1 MTRPFR
7 FGVLLSTATSR
18 QDWLDRCRR
27 AERSGFDVIAVP
39 DHLGAPA
46 PFAALI
52 AAAAVTE
59 RVRLTTFVL
68 NSAFYPPAL
77 LAREAMTAS
86 LLTDGRLELGLGAGY
101 ARAEFEQVGVA
112 WGTAGERVSRLAC
125 TLAELGRLAD
135 KSRPLGWSR
144 SRRPAAPPVLIGGHG
159 DRVLRL
165 AAQYAD
171 TVAFS
176 GAVMSAE
183 GAPQLVDADAF
194 AERVAFFEAAAGER
208 AAHVER
214 NILVQSVVVSH
225 DKAEARRAVR
235 RRMPYLRPDT
245 ILEVPTLL
253 IGTVA
258 EMVTALLQRRDRFG
272 ISSVFIHES
281 AVPQFAPVVAALSS
295 T

>member
-39 DHLGAPA
+39 DHLGALA

-59 RVRLTTFVL
+59 RVRLATFML
-68 NSAFYPPAL
+68 NSAFHPPAL

-101 ARAEFEQVGVA
+101 VRAEFEQAGVP
-112 WGTAGERVSRLAC
+112 WGTAGERVGRLAR
-125 TLAELGRLAD
+125 TLAELNRLD
-135 KSRPLGWSR
+135 DQRLLPGWP
-144 SRRPAAPPVLIGGHG
+144 RRPAAPPVLIGGHG

-165 AAQYAD
+165 AAQHAD

-176 GAVMSAE
+176 GAVMSAD
-183 GAPQLVDADAF
+183 APPRLVDADAL

-208 AAHVER
+208 AARIER
-214 NILVQSVVVSH
+214 NILVHSVAVSD
-225 DKAEARRAVR
+225 DKAAAVRAVLRRA
-235 RRMPYLRPDT
+235 PYLTPDAA
-245 ILEVPTLL
+245 LEVPTLL
-253 IGTVA
+253 IGTAA
-258 EMVTALLQRRDRFG
+258 EMMTALLRRRDRFG
-272 ISSVFIHES
+272 ISSVFVHES
-281 AVPQFAPVVAALSS
+281 AVPQFAPVVVGLSGM
-295 T
+295 

>member
-1 MTRPFR
+1 MTRRFR

-18 QDWLDRCRR
+18 QDWLGRCRR
-27 AERSGFDVIAVP
+27 AEQSGFDIIAVP

-46 PFAALI
+46 PFAALV

-59 RVRLTTFVL
+59 RVQLTTFVL

-101 ARAEFEQVGVA
+101 VRAEFEQVGVS
-112 WGTAGERVSRLAC
+112 WGTAGERVGHLAS
-125 TLAELGRLAD
+125 TLAQLSQITGQPW
-135 KSRPLGWSR
+135 PLGWPC
-144 SRRPAAPPVLIGGHG
+144 RPAAPPVLIGGHG

-165 AAQYAD
+165 AAQYSD

-176 GAVMSAE
+176 GALMSADT
-183 GAPQLVDADAF
+183 PPRLVDADAL

-208 AAHVER
+208 AAHIER
-214 NILVQSVVVSH
+214 NILVQRVVVTD
-225 DKAEARRAVR
+225 DKAAAVRAVHRRA
-235 RRMPYLRPDT
+235 PYLRPDAA
-245 ILEVPTLL
+245 LEVPTLL

-258 EMVTALLQRRDRFG
+258 EMTTALLRRRDRFG
-272 ISSVFIHES
+272 ISSVFVRES
-281 AVPQFAPVVAALSS
+281 AVPQFAPVVAALSGM
-295 T
+295 